1 MIPRTP
7 ARFVKLLLSV
17 SMLTT
22 LAGCSLVPSS
32 GPTRSQVENEAQEPS
47 GLIDGIQIVDVSD
60 AVARKLLAQRRSTDF
75 ASTFGDAMVPAQRV
89 GTGDILEVSVW
100 ESPPAALFSAPL
112 QPELGTGASR
122 AVVLPAQ
129 TVDTE
134 GEIDVPFAGRVP
146 VTGRTINEVSGEIAK
161 RLKNKA
167 NQPQVMTRV
176 VKRANA
182 FVTVVGDV
190 NSSVRME
197 LSAGNERLLDSL
209 AAAGG
214 TRQAVDKTTIQVTR
228 GRVVQSLP
236 LQSII
241 RDPRQNIPLHAHD
254 VVTALFQPYSFTML
268 GASGKNDEVNFEA
281 QGITLSQALA
291 RSGGLNDS
299 RSDPRGVFVFRFES
313 PEALDWPNAPVK
325 TTPNGKV
332 PVIYRVDL
340 KNPSSF
346 FVAQNFMMD
355 DKDLV
360 YVSNAPVA
368 ELQKFMNLVFSGLY
382 PTLSVINATK

>member
-1 MIPRTP
+1 
-7 ARFVKLLLSV
+7 
-17 SMLTT
+17 MLTT